1 VKIVDMK
8 QELRG
13 GNGGSISSFLREELR
28 QNLDR
33 GEQSILFI
41 NRRGANRLI
50 SCGECGFVYRCPRCS
65 VSLTYHS
72 SNKRL
77 LCHYCGYNRRPD
89 ESCPECGGALRY
101 IGVGTQ
107 MVETELHTLFPGAGV
122 LRMDADT
129 VTPAG
134 SHEKLLDRF
143 RDEKI
148 PIMVGTQM
156 VTKGLNFENVTLV
169 GVISADQSLYA
180 GNYRAGER
188 SFSLITQVV
197 GRSGRGRK
205 PGRAV
210 IQTFTPENETILQAA
225 KQDYPAFFRSEIEL
239 RKLQHTPPFCELL
252 SVTVSGLDEMQVL
265 RACEGVKKRL
275 LELLPTDSGAEVLG
289 PAPLG
294 VVKVNNRYRYRVM
307 IYGQPNS
314 GLRGLIAGVVIE
326 FCRRKEY
333 AGLSVYADNDPND

>member
-1 VKIVDMK
+1 MK
-8 QELRG
+8 RELRG
-13 GNGGSISSFLREELR
+13 GNAGSISSVLREELQR
-28 QNLDR
+28 NIDR

-50 SCGECGFVYRCPRCS
+50 SCSDCGFVYKCPRCS

-72 SNKRL
+72 SNNRL
-77 LCHYCGYNRRPD
+77 LCHYCGYSQRPD
-89 ESCPECGGALRY
+89 ENCPDCGGNLRY

-107 MVETELHTLFPGAGV
+107 MVEAELKELFPGSEV

-180 GNYRAGER
+180 GDYRAGER
-188 SFSLITQVV
+188 TFSLITQVV
-197 GRSGRGRK
+197 GRSGRGQK

-210 IQTFTPENETILQAA
+210 IQTFTPDNETIVQAA
-225 KQDYPAFFRSEIEL
+225 AQDYPAFYRAEIEI
-239 RKLQHTPPFCELL
+239 RKLQHTPPFSELL
-252 SVTVSGLDEMQVL
+252 SVTVSGINEEHVY
-265 RACEGVKKRL
+265 RACRQIRQRL
-275 LELLPTDSGAEVLG
+275 ADLAGGGRAEILG
-289 PAPLG
+289 PAPLA

-307 IYGQPNS
+307 VYSYPGS
-314 GLRGLIAGVVIE
+314 GMRGIVSGVVME
-326 FCRRKEY
+326 FSRDK
-333 AGLSVYADNDPND
+333 AFADVSIYADNDPND